1 MKTTLRHRVFSLI
14 AVLLIALSTSVTAQN
29 NGPFVKVEQPSAAGI
44 EWVAGNSYLISWT
57 DNLTKPVLI
66 ELVNYGATPVTY
78 EVINPSAEG
87 STWVW
92 PIPAGIAP
100 GNQYKIKIF
109 STVNNAIVDWSDE
122 FFSIVASATGS
133 YIKVEQPSLPNIKWV
148 RGTTNVI
155 SWDDNMPGKV
165 KVELLNDNPQQL
177 AYDKASNYG
186 GSWTS
191 GDNHG
196 TGFGPWDV
204 NFVGV
209 SADASL
215 GDPATA
221 GITNMDNPSF
231 YVASSATS
239 FISVDRPFDPLPVG
253 STFSCEM
260 ATNLP
265 GPANTFKGV
274 VLYSS
279 QTIITEPNQIVRIIQ
294 RDTDVIE
301 INDQPMFNNP
311 GTKPMKLNFEY
322 FEVGKLRVYG
332 TGRDGVETYNHVFDI
347 TGIPQLVR
355 FGSFMVTNDNMNR
368 RLFFNNLKITKP
380 TAPLLLADN
389 VEGTTHYWP
398 ITNAYA
404 FGDKYKIRVTSK
416 DNPLINDISDNYF
429 AITATEGGALELLQ
443 PNSPSP
449 VITWVKGSTYLI
461 SWNGNG
467 YFPVKVE
474 LLKSGTPVATIGGSV
489 SGTTTTWQVPGST
502 VSGNDYKIKVTRIAD
517 GVSVTGAAFSIQNNA
532 PGGFVTVE
540 QPSEAGIEWI
550 RGTSHLISWNTN
562 IAGPVDIELAN
573 YNTGQFF
580 ILKTGVTG
588 STWVWDI
595 PESTYPVGTRYKIK
609 IWANNQTVSGI
620 SSNEFALADYP
631 TGGTIT
637 VLQPSVSDLTW
648 LRGSQNLI
656 SWNPTIPGPFNIEL
670 YCPTCTPAYHMIKTG
685 VVGSTWVWDIPELTY
700 PVGAGYKI
708 KVWSS
713 DNASVSGVS
722 EHPFD
727 LADTPPGGTIEV
739 LQPNGGEF
747 LYKEV
752 PYLISWIDDIPEAV
766 NLKLLRYNSS
776 HVLQGESIIANNVEG
791 TTHIWNIPGTVIPS
805 DYYKVKVMS
814 SLGSSTVYDLSDD
827 YFSIQLQPLTVSV
840 YPNPAKN
847 YVNVKFAEKADE
859 SYTVQLKDRFNM
871 TLSNVVVN
879 AAYDKEIQI
888 STAQLPNG
896 VYFLTIVSDKTKTT
910 EKIVVQH

>member
-165 KVELLNDNPQQL
+165 KVELVNDAL
-177 AYDKASNYG
+177 TAYDNASYTGYAGGLWGTGTNGGYG
-186 GSWTS
+186 FEPWVATYSGTTS
-191 GDNHG
+191 G
-196 TGFGPWDV
+196 V
-204 NFVGV
+204 VGNP
-209 SADASL
+209 SDI
-215 GDPATA
+215 
-221 GITNMDNPSF
+221 GIIGMDNPSF
-231 YVASSATS
+231 WLSSG
-239 FISVDRPFDPLPVG
+239 DVG
-253 STFSCEM
+253 SITTDRQFS
-260 ATNLP
+260 AALQVGSIFSFDWAVNY
-265 GPANTFKGV
+265 GNGNAFGSKGIK
-274 VLYSS
+274 LY
-279 QTIITEPNQIVRIIQ
+279 TGGTGGAEIIHIKMEFNPDIIT
-294 RDTDVIE
+294 
-301 INDQPMFNNP
+301 INGLPMFVEP
-311 GTKPMKLNFEY
+311 GLHVMNIKFKYISLGNLQVT
-322 FEVGKLRVYG
+322 GI
-332 TGRDGVETYNHVFDI
+332 GRDGSEEFDQTI
-347 TGIPQLVR
+347 SVSSAPDAIR
-355 FGSFMVTNDNMNR
+355 FYTENNSSSNNDLR
-368 RLFFNNLKITKP
+368 RIYFNNLKITTPDK
-380 TAPLLLADN
+380 LLADN

-502 VSGNDYKIKVTRIAD
+502 VSGDDYKIKVTRIAD

-562 IAGPVDIELAN
+562 ISGSVNIELAN
-573 YNTGQFF
+573 Y
-580 ILKTGVTG
+580 GVTPNTFNTIASNVVG
-588 STWVWDI
+588 STWVWNI
-595 PESTYPVGTRYKIK
+595 PANTPLGSKFRIIV
-609 IWANNQTVSGI
+609 WANNNTVFGA
-620 SSNEFALADYP
+620 SSEFFKIVDYP
-631 TGGTIT
+631 SGGTIT
-637 VLQPSVSDLTW
+637 VLQPSVSNITW

-727 LADTPPGGTIEV
+727 LADTPPGGIIEV